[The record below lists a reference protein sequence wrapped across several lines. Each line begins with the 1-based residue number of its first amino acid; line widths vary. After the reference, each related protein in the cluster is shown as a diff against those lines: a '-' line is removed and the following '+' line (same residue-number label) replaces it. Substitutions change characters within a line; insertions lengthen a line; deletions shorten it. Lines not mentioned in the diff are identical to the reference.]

1 MRNALLFAVLL
12 LASLPAFA
20 TDVKQNTDAKT
31 ILSQQSEIRTEALG
45 RKGRYKDMDESQR
58 TALFQHQ
65 DTVNRLLQGVD
76 NTADLAPDQRM
87 TVFNALEAV
96 EAIVNKAEDERMVCE
111 KTKPIGSHRPERV
124 CKTVAQRREER
135 LKAEQNM
142 QRDQRCVDA
151 WGTNACSN

>member
-1 MRNALLFAVLL
+1 MRNTLLFAVLL
-12 LASLPAFA
+12 LTSLPAFA
-20 TDVKQNTDAKT
+20 SDGKQSTDAQA
-31 ILSQQSEIRTEALG
+31 ILAQQSEIRTEALG
-45 RKGRYKDMDESQR
+45 RKGRYKDLDESQR
-58 TALFQHQ
+58 TALFQNQ

-76 NTADLAPDQRM
+76 STTDLAPDQQVM
-87 TVFNALEAV
+87 VFNALEAV

-142 QRDQRCVDA
+142 QRDQRCVDG
-151 WGTNACSN
+151 WGTNACN